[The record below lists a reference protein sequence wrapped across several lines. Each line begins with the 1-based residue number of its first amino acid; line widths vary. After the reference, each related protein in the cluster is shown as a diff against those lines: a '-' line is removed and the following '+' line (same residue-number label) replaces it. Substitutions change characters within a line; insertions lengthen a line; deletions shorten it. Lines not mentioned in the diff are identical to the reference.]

1 MLQQT
6 KSPVTEQALLD
17 SLRAIVG
24 ASAVATGRRKTQRY
38 VKGFREGGG
47 DAQAVVFPSTLLQLW
62 QVLQACV
69 AADRVVIMQAA
80 NTGLTGGSTPT
91 AEGYDRAAVVI
102 NTLRMD
108 TIRLLDGGKQIVS
121 FPGGTLYKLERM
133 LKPLGR
139 EPHSVIGSSCI
150 GASIVGGVCNNSGGS
165 LVHRGPAYTEL
176 ALYAQID
183 ASGTLKLVNHLGI
196 DLGST
201 PEEILTKLENGT
213 YTEADIRHDD
223 RRASGADY
231 TDRMRDVDA
240 DTPARWNADPSKLY
254 EASGCA
260 GKLAVFAARLDT
272 FGAETKT
279 QVYYIGT
286 NDTAVL
292 TDLRRRLLGSGG
304 HLPIAG
310 EYMHRDIY
318 DVSAIY
324 GKDTFW
330 LIKKYGTEV
339 MPGFFALKSRVDAT
353 LANWSWAPRNLSDRI
368 AQFFAKLLPKQL
380 PDRLNEWRDRYEH
393 HLMLKMAGPGIAEA
407 EALLKEVFADST
419 QGGWFTCT
427 PEEGSKAFLH
437 RFAAAGA
444 AIRYQAVH
452 ADEVEDILA
461 LDIALKRSERQ
472 WFETLPPE
480 VESQLVSKLYYGHFL
495 CHVFHQDYI
504 VKKGVDAKALKKRML
519 EILDSK
525 GAEYPA
531 EHNVGHLYYAKP
543 ALAAFYRE
551 VDPTNTL
558 NPGLGKLPRGKFYAE
573 EA

>member
-6 KSPVTEQALLD
+6 KSPVSEQALLD

-24 ASAVATGRRKTQRY
+24 DAGVATGRRKTQRY

-62 QVLQACV
+62 QVLQTCV

-102 NTLRMD
+102 NTLRMN
-108 TIRLLDGGKQIVS
+108 TIRLLDGGKQIIS
-121 FPGGTLYKLERM
+121 FPGGTLYQLERM

-196 DLGST
+196 DLGTT
-201 PEEILTKLENGT
+201 PEEILTNLENGT

-240 DTPARWNADPSKLY
+240 DTPARYNADPSKLF

-260 GKLAVFAARLDT
+260 GKLAVFAVRLDT

-292 TDLRRRLLGSGG
+292 TELRRRLLGSGG

-318 DVSAIY
+318 DVSAEY

-330 LIKKYGTEV
+330 LIKKYGTDV
-339 MPGFFALKSRVDAT
+339 MPGFFAFKSRFDAT
-353 LANWSWAPRNLSDRI
+353 LANWPWAPRNLSDRI

-407 EALLKEVFADST
+407 EALLTEMFADPA
-419 QGGWFTCT
+419 QGAWFTCT

-452 ADEVEDILA
+452 SDEVEDILA
-461 LDIALKRSERQ
+461 LDIALKRSERE
-472 WFETLPPE
+472 WFEKLPPE

-504 VKKGVDAKALKKRML
+504 VKKGADAKALKAKML

-543 ALAAFYRE
+543 ALEAFYRE
-551 VDPTNTL
+551 IDPTNTL

-573 EA
+573 EV

>member
-6 KSPVTEQALLD
+6 KSPVSQQALLD

-24 ASAVATGRRKTQRY
+24 DAGVATGRRKTQRY

-47 DAQAVVFPSTLLQLW
+47 DAQAVVFPTTLLQLW
-62 QVLQACV
+62 QVLQTCV

-102 NTLRMD
+102 NTLRMN

-121 FPGGTLYKLERM
+121 FPGGTLYQLERM

-176 ALYAQID
+176 ALYAQLD
-183 ASGTLKLVNHLGI
+183 AAGQLKLVNHLGI
-196 DLGST
+196 DLGTT

-213 YTEADIRHDD
+213 YTDADVRHDD

-231 TDRMRDVDA
+231 TARMRDVDA
-240 DTPARWNADPSKLY
+240 DTPARYNADPSKLF

-260 GKLAVFAARLDT
+260 GKLAVFAVRLDT

-292 TDLRRRLLGSGG
+292 TELRRRLLGSGG

-318 DVSAIY
+318 DVSAEY

-330 LIKKYGTEV
+330 LIKKYGTDV
-339 MPGFFALKSRVDAT
+339 MPGFFAFKSRVDAT
-353 LANWSWAPRNLSDRI
+353 LANWPWAPRNLSDRI

-380 PDRLNEWRDRYEH
+380 PDRLNDYRDRYEH

-407 EALLKEVFADST
+407 EALLKEMFADST
-419 QGGWFTCT
+419 HGGWFTCT

-452 ADEVEDILA
+452 SDEVEDILA
-461 LDIALKRSERQ
+461 LDIALKRSERE
-472 WFETLPPE
+472 WFEKLPPE
-480 VESQLVSKLYYGHFL
+480 VESQLVAKLYYGHFL

-504 VKKGVDAKALKKRML
+504 VKKGADPKALKAKML
-519 EILDSK
+519 DILDSK

-551 VDPTNTL
+551 IDPTNTL

>member
-6 KSPVTEQALLD
+6 KSPVSEQALLD

-24 ASAVATGRRKTQRY
+24 APAVATGRRKTQRY

-62 QVLQACV
+62 KVLQACV

-121 FPGGTLYKLERM
+121 FPGGTLYQLERL

-183 ASGTLKLVNHLGI
+183 ASGTLRLVNHLGI
-196 DLGST
+196 FLGDS
-201 PEEILTKLENGT
+201 PEEMLTRLENGT
-213 YTEADIRHDD
+213 YTEADIAHDGG
-223 RRASGADY
+223 RASGADY
-231 TDRMRDVDA
+231 TERMRDVGA
-240 DTPARWNADPSKLY
+240 DTPARYNADPSKLF

-260 GKLAVFAARLDT
+260 GKLAVFAVRLDT

-292 TDLRRRLLGSGG
+292 TELRRRLLGSGG

-318 DVSAIY
+318 DVSAVY

-330 LIKKYGTEV
+330 LIKKYGTDV

-353 LANWSWAPRNLSDRI
+353 LAGWKWAPRHLSDRI
-368 AQFFAKLLPKQL
+368 AQAFSKLLPKQL

-407 EALLKEVFADST
+407 EALLKEVFADAS

-452 ADEVEDILA
+452 SDEVEDILA

-504 VKKGVDAKALKKRML
+504 VKKGADAKALKTRML